1 MKFFKRFDF
10 FGENFSFN
18 YNGYNKYSTRLG
30 GFIFLIFFLIA
41 LLYVVDSA
49 FPFFKRDNYSLHF
62 YSINNS
68 TEKIRLNKT
77 FAFGIECENKTKKNK
92 FQSDLFSVKI
102 SYANKS
108 NDDNPVYSK
117 KCSSDSFGDKLVE
130 NLNNIN
136 KSNNNL
142 AINDFKCIIYKNYN
156 KIQGIYTDENFSYY
170 KIKLY
175 SEKKNITD
183 INKLLLKEEH
193 KCTLQFY
200 YKDYSIDIENYTNPI
215 KPILNSIFLQINPYF
230 HAKKNI
236 YFMKYHFTTENKYI
250 DFSNILIFLKNNNEE
265 ELIGFSRVE
274 DYFIYNSYDNLTDD
288 DEITFATIYLR
299 ADNRKTVIN
308 RKYQNLLEFYA
319 ENTSI
324 WFGMFEILNI
334 IFTIYNGFHASLSMS
349 KKLFFFDEIKK
360 DNNKYKIL
368 KQNSIKSNNSTTGK
382 NNTNPNNDSI
392 NEIPEIINIDNK
404 KNDSKKDPVV
414 TYNNNNINKTDSEEN
429 LNINKKLKRD
439 ENEKKS
445 KNYVSAYEVIKIF
458 ILSCCCCKCK
468 CCEKNIKN
476 KEKIIKKAMDIFD
489 KKLDIYIY
497 TKNMI
502 LIDIMYR
509 LTMNDINKNYIN
521 FLTRSLIYLN
531 KSDKK
536 ESEELKQIYEP
547 TTKLNSDYSN
557 KLFKEFKKLME
568 KEEKTEME
576 KKIIRL
582 CKN

>member
-1 MKFFKRFDF
+1 MKYFKLFDN

-30 GFIFLIFFLIA
+30 GFISLVFFLFA
-41 LLYVVDSA
+41 VLYVVDSA
-49 FPFFKRDNYSLHF
+49 FPFFKRENYSLHF

-68 TEKIRLNKT
+68 KEKIELKQT
-77 FAFGIECENKTKKNK
+77 FAFGIECENKETEKK

-102 SYANKS
+102 SYVINGDES
-108 NDDNPVYSK
+108 SVSSK
-117 KCSSDSFGDKLVE
+117 NCSSDSFGKELED
-130 NLNNIN
+130 NLKNLN
-136 KSNNNL
+136 KSNNL
-142 AINDFKCIIYKNYN
+142 PINDFKCIIYKNYN

-183 INKLLLKEEH
+183 INKLLLKEEL
-193 KCTLQFY
+193 KCALQFY
-200 YKDYSIDIENYTNPI
+200 YKDYSIDIENYLNPI
-215 KPILNSIFLQINPYF
+215 KPILNSIFLQINPNF
-230 HAKKNI
+230 NTKKNI

-250 DFSNILIFLKNNNEE
+250 DFSNILHLKNNNEE

-274 DYFIYNSYDNLTDD
+274 DYFIYNSYDNLDD
-288 DEITFATIYLR
+288 DDTITFATIYLR

-382 NNTNPNNDSI
+382 NNKNPNNDSI

-404 KNDSKKDPVV
+404 KNDLKKDPVV
-414 TYNNNNINKTDSEEN
+414 IYKNNYINKTDSEEN

-445 KNYVSAYEVIKIF
+445 KNYVSAYEVIKIS

-468 CCEKNIKN
+468 CCEKNIKK
-476 KEKIIKKAMDIFD
+476 KEKSIKKAMDIFD

-557 KLFKEFKKLME
+557 KLFNEFKKLME

-582 CKN
+582 CKK

>member
-30 GFIFLIFFLIA
+30 GVIFLVFILIA
-41 LLYVVDSA
+41 LFYFVDSA
-49 FPFFKRDNYSLHF
+49 FPFFQRENYSLHF

-68 TEKIRLNKT
+68 KEKIELKQT
-77 FAFGIECENKTKKNK
+77 FAFGIECENKETEKK

-102 SYANKS
+102 SYVINGDES
-108 NDDNPVYSK
+108 SVSSK
-117 KCSSDSFGDKLVE
+117 NCSSDSFGKELED
-130 NLNNIN
+130 NLKNLN
-136 KSNNNL
+136 KSNNL
-142 AINDFKCIIYKNYN
+142 PINDFKCIIYKNNN
-156 KIQGIYTDENFSYY
+156 KIQGIYTDKNFSYY

-183 INKLLLKEEH
+183 INKLLLKEEL
-193 KCTLQFY
+193 KCALQFY
-200 YKDYSIDIENYTNPI
+200 YKDYSIDIENYLNPI
-215 KPILNSIFLQINPYF
+215 KPILNSIFLQINPNF
-230 HAKKNI
+230 NTKKNI

-250 DFSNILIFLKNNNEE
+250 DFSNILYLKNNNEE
-265 ELIGFSRVE
+265 ELIGFSRTE
-274 DYFIYNSYDNLTDD
+274 DYFIYNSYDNLDD
-288 DEITFATIYLR
+288 DDTITFATIYLR

-319 ENTSI
+319 ENISF

-360 DNNKYKIL
+360 DNKYSIL
-368 KQNSIKSNNSTTGK
+368 KQNSIKNNSTTGK
-382 NNTNPNNDSI
+382 NNTNSNNDSI

-414 TYNNNNINKTDSEEN
+414 IYKNNYINKIDSEEN

-445 KNYVSAYEVIKIF
+445 KNYVSAYEVIKIS

-468 CCEKNIKN
+468 CCKKNIKY
-476 KEKIIKKAMDIFD
+476 KEKSIKKAMDIFD

-509 LTMNDINKNYIN
+509 ITMNDINKNYIN

-557 KLFKEFKKLME
+557 KLFNEFKKLME

-582 CKN
+582 CKY

>member
-1 MKFFKRFDF
+1 MKYFKLFDN

-30 GFIFLIFFLIA
+30 GCISLVFFLIA
-41 LLYVVDSA
+41 VLYVVDSA
-49 FPFFKRDNYSLHF
+49 FPFCKRENYSLHF

-68 TEKIRLNKT
+68 KEKIELKQT
-77 FAFGIECENKTKKNK
+77 FAFGIECENKETEKK

-102 SYANKS
+102 SYVINGDES
-108 NDDNPVYSK
+108 SVSSK
-117 KCSSDSFGDKLVE
+117 NCSSDSFGKELED
-130 NLNNIN
+130 NLKNLN
-136 KSNNNL
+136 KSNNL
-142 AINDFKCIIYKNYN
+142 PINDFKCIIYKNYN

-183 INKLLLKEEH
+183 INKLLLKEEL
-193 KCTLQFY
+193 KCALQFY
-200 YKDYSIDIENYTNPI
+200 YKDYSIDIENYLNPI
-215 KPILNSIFLQINPYF
+215 KPILNSIFLQINPNF
-230 HAKKNI
+230 NTKKNI

-250 DFSNILIFLKNNNEE
+250 DFSNILHLKNNNEE

-414 TYNNNNINKTDSEEN
+414 TYNNNYINKTDSEEN

-445 KNYVSAYEVIKIF
+445 KNYVSAYEVIKIS
-458 ILSCCCCKCK
+458 ILSCYCCKCK
-468 CCEKNIKN
+468 CCKKNIKY

-509 LTMNDINKNYIN
+509 LSLNDINKNYIN

-582 CKN
+582 CKK

>member
-30 GFIFLIFFLIA
+30 GVIFLVFILIA
-41 LLYVVDSA
+41 LFYFVDSA
-49 FPFFKRDNYSLHF
+49 FPFFQRENYSLHF

-68 TEKIRLNKT
+68 KEKIELKQT
-77 FAFGIECENKTKKNK
+77 FAFGIECENKETEKK

-102 SYANKS
+102 SYVINGDES
-108 NDDNPVYSK
+108 SVSSK
-117 KCSSDSFGDKLVE
+117 NCSSDSFGKELED
-130 NLNNIN
+130 NLKNLN
-136 KSNNNL
+136 KSNNL
-142 AINDFKCIIYKNYN
+142 PINDFKCIIYKNNN
-156 KIQGIYTDENFSYY
+156 KIQGIYTDKNFSYY

-183 INKLLLKEEH
+183 INKLLLKEEL
-193 KCTLQFY
+193 KCALQFY
-200 YKDYSIDIENYTNPI
+200 YKDYSIDIENYLNPI
-215 KPILNSIFLQINPYF
+215 KPILNSIFLQINPNF
-230 HAKKNI
+230 NTKKNI

-250 DFSNILIFLKNNNEE
+250 DFSNILHLKNNNEE
-265 ELIGFSRVE
+265 ELIGFSRTE
-274 DYFIYNSYDNLTDD
+274 DYFIYNSYDNLDD
-288 DEITFATIYLR
+288 DDTITFATIYLR

-319 ENTSI
+319 ENISF

-334 IFTIYNGFHASLSMS
+334 IFTFYNGFHASLSMS

-360 DNNKYKIL
+360 DNKYSIL
-368 KQNSIKSNNSTTGK
+368 KQNSIKNNSTTGK
-382 NNTNPNNDSI
+382 NNTNSNNDSI

-414 TYNNNNINKTDSEEN
+414 IYKNNYINKIDSEEN

-445 KNYVSAYEVIKIF
+445 KNYVSAYEVIKIS

-468 CCEKNIKN
+468 CCKKNIKY
-476 KEKIIKKAMDIFD
+476 KEKSIKKAMDIFD

-509 LTMNDINKNYIN
+509 ITMNDINKNYIN

-557 KLFKEFKKLME
+557 KLFNEFKKLME

-582 CKN
+582 CKY